1 MLEFIRNKY
10 SYLNH
15 LDNMDSLLFIVDSI
29 SKLYNKEIP
38 NFKLVEEILIPET
51 MRDTIKDWITNTTIK
66 FRQDLGREINDLIQL
81 LRTV

>member
-1 MLEFIRNKY
+1 MLKFIRNKY

-51 MRDTIKDWITNTTIK
+51 MRDTIKD
-66 FRQDLGREINDLIQL
+66 
-81 LRTV
+81 

>member
-51 MRDTIKDWITNTTIK
+51 MRDTIRD
-66 FRQDLGREINDLIQL
+66 
-81 LRTV
+81 

>member
-51 MRDTIKDWITNTTIK
+51 MRDTIKD
-66 FRQDLGREINDLIQL
+66 
-81 LRTV
+81 